1 MAANKRGSRRIVV
14 DGVGYRWKFPRW
26 RTDQEEDHPGVWAV
40 AERVEPEGSQLLLV
54 FPQRH
59 HMSGPHAQ
67 QGRPVLPSD
76 IAAGIRAAL
85 DAGWRSDRPGS
96 QFRWRVAEQDA
107 EPGAAADGPRL

>member
-1 MAANKRGSRRIVV
+1 VAASKQGSRRIV
-14 DGVGYRWKFPRW
+14 DGVEYRWKFPRW
-26 RTDQEEDHPGVWAV
+26 RTDQEEDQHGVWAV
-40 AERVEPEGSQLLLV
+40 AQRVEEGSQLLLV

-85 DAGWRSDRPGS
+85 TAGWHSDHAGS
-96 QFRWRVAEQDA
+96 QFRWRVAE
-107 EPGAAADGPRL
+107 